1 MKGTWRNKTVKGTGL
16 GSSRKTTLG
25 WRGLDVED
33 FFSEEDMD
41 KEDFYEEDLFQLED
55 EGEGTSWI
63 FEEEDF
69 RMNRSSYERFLQG
82 RDYEER
88 RLMKRIL
95 QLDDEEG
102 RTSLGSSKKSTL
114 HEERRLLWKWSST
127 GGWRKRDF
135 LDLQRRGGH

>member
-1 MKGTWRNKTVKGTGL
+1 M
-16 GSSRKTTLG
+16 
-25 WRGLDVED
+25 ED

-114 HEERRLLWKWSST
+114 HEERRLL
-127 GGWRKRDF
+127 
-135 LDLQRRGGH
+135 